1 MIPLDGL
8 PMEGVDMQVGA
19 RRAWTDLMKPVV
31 AKLTDEDF
39 VSIAAYLSSRT
50 P

>member
-1 MIPLDGL
+1 MVRQ
-8 PMEGVDMQVGA
+8 MYDMQVGA
-19 RRAWTDLMKPVV
+19 RHGVWTELMKPVV

-39 VSIAAYLSSRT
+39 VSIAAYLSSRM